1 MEGFHSDLFTGRL
14 TGSQIV
20 IEVMCTHF
28 IYCLCNFML
37 FQLAHF
43 LQKVQGSK
51 NRSTSNFQPSA
62 IMSRVDVTFTLCI
75 EKNFYMGLHTGICA
89 FFKCKCANLGDVFEE
104 VVHSCFIYK

>member
-1 MEGFHSDLFTGRL
+1 M
-14 TGSQIV
+14 V

-51 NRSTSNFQPSA
+51 NKSTLDFQPSA
-62 IMSRVDVTFTLCI
+62 IMSLVNVTFTFCI
-75 EKNFYMGLHTGICA
+75 EWNFYMGLHTGICA
-89 FFKCKCANLGDVFEE
+89 FFYCKCAILDDVFEE
-104 VVHSCFIYK
+104 VVHYALFISKYLSCHLVF